1 MSWIKQF
8 TKNNIKYLSNGEVQ
22 APAQEAHEVAGAQA
36 PAQEAHEVAGA
47 QAELI
52 EEDGEPD
59 QELIDLLA
67 NVGNRRRREQNDR

>member
-8 TKNNIKYLSNGEVQ
+8 TKNNIKYLSNGEV
-22 APAQEAHEVAGAQA
+22 QA